1 MVPVGTAF
9 IIFQQTFGGAFF
21 LAIGQTLFNS
31 SLGDALRRFAPLV
44 DAETVIH
51 AGASDVR
58 DVVTGPELPAVINA
72 FAEAVSHEFYFALA
86 MSSLTVFSA
95 LGMGW
100 IRVPKK
106 QTAKK
111 EESEKTEQASKAEVK
126 SEV

>member
-21 LAIGQTLFNS
+21 LAIAQTLFNS
-31 SLGDALRRFAPLV
+31 SLGTALREFAPLV
-44 DAETVIH
+44 DAEMVIH

-58 DVVTGPELPAVINA
+58 NVVTGPELPAVIRA
-72 FAEAVSHEFYFALA
+72 FAEATRHEFYFAGA
-86 MSSLTVFSA
+86 MSCLTVFSA

-106 QTAKK
+106 QPEKKK
-111 EESEKTEQASKAEVK
+111 EEEENAKPEEAIKQEV
-126 SEV
+126 